1 MPGKVRKMVGQL
13 RPSNTT
19 AAALVSPVAGERIS
33 VHTVVISETSG
44 SDRTFR
50 IFHDDDGTTYD
61 ESTALHYDVA
71 IAANTATILDLQ
83 GGIDLVN
90 SSSNLA
96 VRTSS
101 GNALNFTA
109 YGESL
114 T

>member
-1 MPGKVRKMVGQL
+1 MAGKVQKMVGQL
-13 RPSNTT
+13 RPANTT
-19 AAALVSPVAGERIS
+19 AASLVSPVSGERIS
-33 VHTVVISETSG
+33 VHTIIVAETSG

-50 IFHDDDGTTYD
+50 LFHDDDGTTYD

-71 IAANTATILDLQ
+71 ISANTTTFLDLQ
-83 GGIDLVN
+83 GGIDMVN
-90 SSSNLA
+90 SSGNLA